1 MFRGSMVAI
10 ITPFNAEGQFDEEKY
25 RELIEFQLANGTD
38 VIVPCG
44 TTGESTTLSYK
55 EHDQVIKACIEQVNK
70 RVPVLAG
77 TGSNA
82 TQEAIEISG
91 HAKQMGADGVLLVA
105 PYYNKP
111 TQEGLYQ
118 HYKKIAESVAIP
130 QVLYNV
136 PGRTV
141 INMSAETTIRLAEL
155 PNVVTIKEASGNL
168 TQISQIIAE
177 AGDKIDVVS
186 GDDFLT
192 FPIMACG
199 GKGVISVTANIM
211 PKEVKTMVAAAQDGR
226 WEDARAIH
234 LKMLAIH
241 KAMFIESSPTPAKTA
256 AALMGKCEP
265 YVRLPLVPL
274 LPKNL
279 EKLKSVMK
287 QYDLI

>member
-10 ITPFNAEGQFDEEKY
+10 ITPFDGEGRFDEERY
-25 RELIEFQLANGTD
+25 RELIEFQIENGTD

-44 TTGESTTLSYK
+44 TTGESATLNYE
-55 EHDQVIKACIEQVNK
+55 EHDQVIRACIEQVNK

-82 TQEAIEISG
+82 TQEAIDISD
-91 HAKQMGADGVLLVA
+91 HAKKMGADGVLLVA

-111 TQEGLYQ
+111 TQEGLFQ

-141 INMSAETTIRLAEL
+141 VNMSADTTIRLAEL
-155 PNVVTIKEASGNL
+155 PNVVAVKEASGNL
-168 TQISQIIAE
+168 TQISQIIAQ

-211 PKEVKTMVAAAQDGR
+211 PKEVKTMVAAVQDGR

-234 LKMLAIH
+234 LKMLNIH
-241 KAMFIESSPTPAKTA
+241 QAMFIESSPTPVKTA
-256 AALMGKCEP
+256 AALMGKCELHL
-265 YVRLPLVPL
+265 RLPLVPL
-274 LPKNL
+274 QPKSL
-279 EKLKSVMK
+279 EKLKTIMK

>member
-10 ITPFNAEGQFDEEKY
+10 ITPFDGDGRFDEEKY
-25 RELIEFQLANGTD
+25 RQLIEFQIENGTD

-44 TTGESTTLSYK
+44 TTGESATLSYE
-55 EHDQVIKACIEQVNK
+55 EHDQVIKACIEQADK

-82 TQEAIEISG
+82 TQEAIEISN
-91 HAKQMGADGVLLVA
+91 HAKKMGADGVLLVA

-141 INMSAETTIRLAEL
+141 VNMSAETTIRLAEL
-155 PNVVTIKEASGNL
+155 PNVVAIKEASGNL

-177 AGDKIDVVS
+177 AGDKIDVIS

-211 PKEVKTMVAAAQDGR
+211 PGEVKTMVTAVQEGR
-226 WEDARAIH
+226 WDDARTIH
-234 LKMLAIH
+234 LKMLNIH
-241 KAMFIESSPTPAKTA
+241 QAMFIESSPTPVKTA
-256 AALMGKCEP
+256 AALMGKCEAHL
-265 YVRLPLVPL
+265 RLPLVPL
-274 LPKNL
+274 QAGSL
-279 EKLKSVMK
+279 EKLKTIMK